1 MALSNETITT
11 IILSSASAL
20 FAAMV
25 ASAVRQKE
33 KRERMMDEM
42 QSMITQLVELR
53 LQKVEAE
60 LNAEKAANHGDHTHN
75 EATIREL
82 KEKIKKLDSIILQ
95 LSKDVAKHDG
105 ALSERE
111 KME

>member
-60 LNAEKAANHGDHTHN
+60 LNAEKSANQGDHTHN

-82 KEKIKKLDSIILQ
+82 KEKIKDLEKLLNAYYS
-95 LSKDVAKHDG
+95 G
-105 ALSERE
+105 AIAE
-111 KME
+111 KFTR